1 MKIFEVTGQ
10 QPQGQMTKMKV
21 VQAAPNKVVLQNPQ
35 TQAQTTFDPTK
46 NPNAIQQGP
55 EGVTVNPN
63 ADPNAQPAAPQLQQ
77 GSEVNVAG
85 DLDAPSQPGSPLTP
99 NPPAQGQQNQPAA
112 EEMEGEMD
120 PEMAAEA
127 GHIPTGYNDKY
138 REKAM
143 MRKAMQN
150 VISKDQYF
158 ESTDIIA
165 LAKRI
170 SNVEAKSNTKQTQE
184 VINLKKLAGL

>member
-63 ADPNAQPAAPQLQQ
+63 ADPNAQPIAPQLQQ
-77 GSEVNVAG
+77 GSEVNVSG

>member
-21 VQAAPNKVVLQNPQ
+21 VQAAPNQVTLQNPQ
-35 TQAQTTFDPTK
+35 TQAKTTFDPTK

-55 EGVTVNPN
+55 EGITVNPN
-63 ADPNAQPAAPQLQQ
+63 ADPNAQPVTPQLQQ

-170 SNVEAKSNTKQTQE
+170 SLVEAKSDTKQTQE

>member
-1 MKIFEVTGQ
+1 MKIYEVTGQ

-21 VQAAPNKVVLQNPQ
+21 VQATPNKVTLQNPQ

-55 EGVTVNPN
+55 EGITVNPN
-63 ADPNAQPAAPQLQQ
+63 ADPNQQPMIPQLKQ

-85 DLDAPSQPGSPLTP
+85 DIDAPSQPGSPLTP
-99 NPPAQGQQNQPAA
+99 NPPAQGQQQNQAAA
-112 EEMEGEMD
+112 EEMEEE
-120 PEMAAEA
+120 PEMVEA
-127 GHIPTGYNDKY
+127 GYVPTGYDDDY

-150 VISKDQYF
+150 VTDKEHYF
-158 ESTDIIA
+158 EGKDIVN

-170 SNVEAKSNTKQTQE
+170 SNVEVKSSAKQKQD
-184 VINLKKLAGL
+184 VIDLKKLAGL